1 MPPVSHPFKKG
12 SLVILM
18 NYNDHAPSHVHIKY
32 QNDVRSYRF
41 EIGSKK
47 WLKPGRVLPP
57 KLRKMVEAWV
67 EAHEEELLEQWENAM
82 NNITVTIIG

>member
-18 NYNDHAPSHVHIKY
+18 NYNDHAHIKY
-32 QNDVRSYRF
+32 QNDVKSYRF
-41 EIGSKK
+41 EIRGRK
-47 WLKPGRVLPP
+47 WLKPGKELPP
-57 KLRKMVEAWV
+57 KLKKLVETWV

-82 NNITVTIIG
+82 NNRPVTIIG